1 MSELRTVEW
10 VNGRVRMID
19 QTMIPYKFV
28 YVSLKD
34 YRQVAKSIRN
44 MVVRGAP
51 AIGVAAAMGLALA
64 ANASRAKTKT
74 QLIKELE
81 TAAKVLRG
89 SRPTAWNLFWA
100 IDRILKKARAGADS
114 PSEIAAQ
121 VENEAREIAEEND
134 RANRKIGEYG
144 AKLLNDGDCVLT
156 HCNAGTLAT
165 V

>member
-1 MSELRTVEW
+1 MLPMSELRTVEW

-19 QTMIPYKFV
+19 QTRIPYKFA

-64 ANASRAKTKT
+64 ANSSRAKTKA

-81 TAAKVLRG
+81 TAAEVLR
-89 SRPTAWNLFWA
+89 
-100 IDRILKKARAGADS
+100 K
-114 PSEIAAQ
+114 
-121 VENEAREIAEEND
+121 
-134 RANRKIGEYG
+134 
-144 AKLLNDGDCVLT
+144 
-156 HCNAGTLAT
+156 
-165 V
+165 